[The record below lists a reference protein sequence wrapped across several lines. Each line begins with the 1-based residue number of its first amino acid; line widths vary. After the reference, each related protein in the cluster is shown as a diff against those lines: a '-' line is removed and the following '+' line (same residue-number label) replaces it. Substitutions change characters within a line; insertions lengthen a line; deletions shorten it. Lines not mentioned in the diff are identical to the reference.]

1 MVIAMFDITTSKTFY
16 RGKEMFWG
24 FWKKGPVP
32 AQLLHAQRLRKPQV
46 LPQAVGRELIVQLGK
61 NPDWVWSLKS
71 VVHKSPRGKHRYNV
85 RVFDQAQAAAIGIS
99 VVDYTSLDDHPEL
112 ILFEGWYDRRSWK
125 ARINEMV
132 KPEESLP
139 RAA

>member
-1 MVIAMFDITTSKTFY
+1 MVIALFKFVASKTFY

-24 FWKKGPVP
+24 FWKKGPAP
-32 AQLLHAQRLRKPQV
+32 AKPLNGQRLLKPQV

-61 NPDWVWSLKS
+61 NPDWVWTLKS
-71 VVHKSPRGKHRYNV
+71 VVNKSQRGKHRYNV
-85 RVFDQAQAAAIGIS
+85 RVFDQAQAAGKGIS
-99 VVDYTSLDDHPEL
+99 VEDYASLDHHPKL

-125 ARINEMV
+125 ARIKEMV

>member
-1 MVIAMFDITTSKTFY
+1 
-16 RGKEMFWG
+16 
-24 FWKKGPVP
+24 
-32 AQLLHAQRLRKPQV
+32 
-46 LPQAVGRELIVQLGK
+46 VQLGK

-71 VVHKSPRGKHRYNV
+71 AVRKSSRGKHRYNV
-85 RVFDQAQAAAIGIS
+85 RVFDQAQAAGKGIS
-99 VVDYTSLDDHPEL
+99 VVDYGSLDDHPEL

-125 ARINEMV
+125 ARIKEMV

>member
-1 MVIAMFDITTSKTFY
+1 MVIAVFSIVTSKSFN
-16 RGKEMFWG
+16 RGKEMLWG
-24 FWKKGPVP
+24 FWKKGSAP
-32 AQLLHAQRLRKPQV
+32 AKPLNAQRLRKPQV

-61 NPDWVWSLKS
+61 NPDWVWSLRS
-71 VVHKSPRGKHRYNV
+71 IAHKSPRGKHRYNV
-85 RVFDQAQAAAIGIS
+85 RVFDQAQAAGMGIS

-125 ARINEMV
+125 ARIKEMV

>member
-1 MVIAMFDITTSKTFY
+1 MVIAISNIAIGKTFY

-24 FWKKGPVP
+24 FWKKGSAP
-32 AQLLHAQRLRKPQV
+32 AKALSAQRLRKPQV

-61 NPDWVWSLKS
+61 NPDWVWGLKS
-71 VVHKSPRGKHRYNV
+71 VVHKSPRGKHRYNI
-85 RVFDQAQAAAIGIS
+85 RVFDQAQAAGMGIG

-125 ARINEMV
+125 ARIREMA

>member
-1 MVIAMFDITTSKTFY
+1 
-16 RGKEMFWG
+16 MFWS
-24 FWKKGPVP
+24 FWKKGSAP
-32 AQLLHAQRLRKPQV
+32 AKPLSAQRLRKPQV

-71 VVHKSPRGKHRYNV
+71 VVRKSQRGKHRYNV
-85 RVFDQAQAAAIGIS
+85 RVFDQAQAAAMGIS
-99 VVDYTSLDDHPEL
+99 VLNYSSLDDHPEL
-112 ILFEGWYDRRSWK
+112 ILFEGWYDRKSWK
-125 ARINEMV
+125 ADIKEMV

>member
-1 MVIAMFDITTSKTFY
+1 MVIAMFDTGTNRTFC
-16 RGKEMFWG
+16 RGKEMLWG
-24 FWKKGPVP
+24 FWKKGPAP
-32 AQLLHAQRLRKPQV
+32 AKPLNAQRLRKPQV

-71 VVHKSPRGKHRYNV
+71 VMHKSPRGKHRHNV
-85 RVFDQAQAAAIGIS
+85 RVFDQAQATAMGIS

-112 ILFEGWYDRRSWK
+112 ILFEGWYDRKSWK
-125 ARINEMV
+125 ARIKEMV

>member
-1 MVIAMFDITTSKTFY
+1 MVIAISTVVTSKTFY

-24 FWKKGPVP
+24 FWKKGPAP
-32 AQLLHAQRLRKPQV
+32 AQPLNAQRLRKPQV

-61 NPDWVWSLKS
+61 NPDWVWTLKS

-85 RVFDQAQAAAIGIS
+85 RVFDQAQAAGKGIT
-99 VVDYTSLDDHPEL
+99 VADYTTLEDHPEL
-112 ILFEGWYDRRSWK
+112 ILFEGWYDRKSWK
-125 ARINEMV
+125 ARIKEMV

>member
-1 MVIAMFDITTSKTFY
+1 MAIALFGIITSKTFY

-24 FWKKGPVP
+24 FWKKGSAP
-32 AQLLHAQRLRKPQV
+32 AKMLNAQRLRKPQV

-61 NPDWVWSLKS
+61 NPEWVWSLKS
-71 VVHKSPRGKHRYNV
+71 LVRKSPRGKHRYNV
-85 RVFDQAQAAAIGIS
+85 RVFNQAQAAAMGIS
-99 VVDYTSLDDHPEL
+99 VVNYSSLDDHPEL
-112 ILFEGWYDRRSWK
+112 ILFEGWYDRKSWK
-125 ARINEMV
+125 ANIKEMV

>member
-1 MVIAMFDITTSKTFY
+1 MLIAMLDIATSRTFC

-24 FWKKGPVP
+24 FWKKGSVP
-32 AQLLHAQRLRKPQV
+32 TKPLNAQRLGKPQV

-61 NPDWVWSLKS
+61 NPDWVWALKS
-71 VVHKSPRGKHRYNV
+71 VVRKSPRGKHRYNV
-85 RVFDQAQAAAIGIS
+85 RVFDQALAAGKGIS
-99 VVDYTSLDDHPEL
+99 VVDYTTLDDHPEL

-125 ARINEMV
+125 ARIEERV

>member
-1 MVIAMFDITTSKTFY
+1 MVAAVFDIVTSKTFY
-16 RGKEMFWG
+16 RGKEMYWG
-24 FWKKGPVP
+24 FWKKGAAP
-32 AQLLHAQRLRKPQV
+32 AQPLNTQRLRKPQV

-61 NPDWVWSLKS
+61 NSDWVWSLKS

-85 RVFDQAQAAAIGIS
+85 RVFDQAQAAATGIS
-99 VVDYTSLDDHPEL
+99 VLDYTSLDDHPEL
-112 ILFEGWYDRRSWK
+112 ILFEGWYDRKSWK
-125 ARINEMV
+125 ARIKEMV

>member
-1 MVIAMFDITTSKTFY
+1 MLIAMFDIGTSRTFC

-32 AQLLHAQRLRKPQV
+32 AKPLNAQRLRKPQV

-61 NPDWVWSLKS
+61 NPDWVWTLKS
-71 VVHKSPRGKHRYNV
+71 VVHKSPRGKRRYDV
-85 RVFDQAQAAAIGIS
+85 RVFDQAQAMAMGIS

-112 ILFEGWYDRRSWK
+112 ILFEGWYDRKSWK